1 MTNKRAPLKLFVS
14 FYDAFPHGFE
24 KKPVVFIWKVSIQH
38 GIKLR
43 VWWSMKVLN
52 VSIQKCCSIWDLT
65 SRKVHYHTPLHSL
78 DDSIWTWK
86 WKLLYTMENL
96 TKFSL
101 YVTKN
106 FSLYSLVSW
115 IHMVS
120 EQLSSTLFLGNLS
133 FVRRELSSFHIQFQI
148 KLLIFAVPLITR
160 TKKIR

>member
-1 MTNKRAPLKLFVS
+1 MYLFTMHFHTALK
-14 FYDAFPHGFE
+14 
-24 KKPVVFIWKVSIQH
+24 KTVVFIWKVSIQH

-86 WKLLYTMENL
+86 WKHLYTIEKL

-101 YVTKN
+101 YITKT
-106 FSLYSLVSW
+106 FFPCIRLCL
-115 IHMVS
+115 
-120 EQLSSTLFLGNLS
+120 ESTWYQNNCHLLFLGNLS
-133 FVRRELSSFHIQFQI
+133 FVRRELASSHI
-148 KLLIFAVPLITR
+148 
-160 TKKIR
+160 

>member
-14 FYDAFPHGFE
+14 FCDAFQQGIE
-24 KKPVVFIWKVSIQH
+24 KTVVFMCKASIQH

-65 SRKVHYHTPLHSL
+65 SRKVHYHTSLHSL
-78 DDSIWTWK
+78 DDSIWTWE
-86 WKLLYTMENL
+86 WKHLYTIEKL

-106 FSLYSLVSW
+106 FCLVFACGLNTHG
-115 IHMVS
+115 I
-120 EQLSSTLFLGNLS
+120 
-133 FVRRELSSFHIQFQI
+133 RA
-148 KLLIFAVPLITR
+148 IFIYFIFR
-160 TKKIR
+160 

>member
-1 MTNKRAPLKLFVS
+1 MHFHTAL
-14 FYDAFPHGFE
+14 

-101 YVTKN
+101 YITKN
-106 FSLYSLVSW
+106 FFLVFACALNPHGIRTIVLYFIFRKFVICSSRVIFLSYSISNKTTNFRRNRLYSNFINHLQKVW
-115 IHMVS
+115 IDAC
-120 EQLSSTLFLGNLS
+120 L
-133 FVRRELSSFHIQFQI
+133 
-148 KLLIFAVPLITR
+148 
-160 TKKIR
+160 